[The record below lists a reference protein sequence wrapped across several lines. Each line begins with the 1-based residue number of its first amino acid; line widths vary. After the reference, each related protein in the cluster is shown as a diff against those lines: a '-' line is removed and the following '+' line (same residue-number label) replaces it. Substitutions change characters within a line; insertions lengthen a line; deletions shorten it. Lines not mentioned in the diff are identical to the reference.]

1 MCKLRNR
8 VTVLIS
14 ELRIC
19 VEASQIPF
27 FAEENRDIPSE
38 RTCILLAFL
47 IIIRFG
53 MEENMGINLN
63 GLNSGMADTYSTL
76 LGGMSGGDSAGG
88 VSSLLG
94 DYAAIKNGSYGKMMK
109 SYYAKLEKQEEEES
123 GKTSRQKAGKVK
135 DNSSA
140 SAAASLY
147 KSASALTSLNYDDR
161 SEENITKITDS
172 VSSFIKDYNSLMKS
186 AAKSENTT
194 VQKQAEALYNSYYT
208 NYKLFAKVGITLNSD
223 KTLSFDED
231 SMKKALQDTEHGRGA
246 TVKTLFG
253 GIGSFADKAVNKASQ
268 IYRAAG
274 DGEAVTS
281 SKAKYAGVGGSSS
294 KSTSGTS
301 STKDKDTNKT
311 VTDASTAAAAN
322 SLYKSI
328 ENLGAT
334 DITNENKDN
343 VYKAFSSLVKNYN
356 ELIKNTDKS
365 ANSNVVNQASYLKSL
380 VSNNKSTFSKMGITV
395 NSDKSLSIDEEK
407 FKDSD
412 MSNVKDLFSGAYS
425 LAEKMTDKV
434 NSIYRY
440 ATQGDA
446 LTKKTYDNNGGVN
459 VPTMDSVLDTIV

>member
-1 MCKLRNR
+1 
-8 VTVLIS
+8 
-14 ELRIC
+14 
-19 VEASQIPF
+19 
-27 FAEENRDIPSE
+27 
-38 RTCILLAFL
+38 
-47 IIIRFG
+47 
-53 MEENMGINLN
+53 MGISLN

-76 LGGMSGGDSAGG
+76 LGGMSGGDDAGG
-88 VSSLLG
+88 MGSLLS

-109 SYYAKLEKQEEEES
+109 SYYAKLEKQEAEES
-123 GKTSRQKAGKVK
+123 GKTDSKKAGKVK
-135 DNSSA
+135 DNASA
-140 SAAASLY
+140 SAAQSLY

-161 SEENITKITDS
+161 SEKNIDKITDS

-194 VQKQAEALYNSYYT
+194 VQKQAESLYNSYYS

-231 SMKKALQDTEHGRGA
+231 SMKKALQDTEHGKGA

-253 GIGSFADKAVNKASQ
+253 GIGSFADKAANKAGQ

-274 DGEAVTS
+274 DSEAVTS
-281 SKAKYAGVGGSSS
+281 SKAKYAGGSSS
-294 KSTSGTS
+294 ASTSGTS
-301 STKDKDTNKT
+301 SAKDKDKDKT
-311 VTDASTAAAAN
+311 VTDSSTAAAAN

-334 DITNENKDN
+334 DITNSNKEN
-343 VYKAFSSLVKNYN
+343 VYKAFSAFVKDYN

-380 VSNNKSTFSKMGITV
+380 INNNKSSFSKMGVTV
-395 NSDKSLSIDEEK
+395 NSDKTLSIDEKK
-407 FKDSD
+407 FKDAD
-412 MSNVKDLFSGAYS
+412 MSSVKNLFDGAYS
-425 LAEKMTDKV
+425 LAEKMTDRV

-440 ATQGDA
+440 ATQGEA

-459 VPTMDSVLDTIV
+459 VPTTNSILDTIV